1 LTKRARRKRL
11 ALRFPIPGTLDDER
25 DNAGAPHPRLE
36 MAGIILRSVLIAVAI
51 TGGVWLAV
59 DFALTLLMSLPP

>member
-1 LTKRARRKRL
+1 
-11 ALRFPIPGTLDDER
+11 LDDER

-59 DFALTLLMSLPP
+59 DFALTHLMSLPP